1 MWHIEY
7 AQFTKVYERRSSIF
21 MNTANLP
28 DFEELYGLIA
38 KIKNK
43 SVEVAKKRLEI
54 KVLEKEVFVRG
65 RDEGLPVTHVTN
77 AYKTTGF
84 DDEILPLREDLAEA
98 EAELDFMES
107 TMDLHKSKIEVWRT
121 VSANER
127 TGIA

>member
-1 MWHIEY
+1 
-7 AQFTKVYERRSSIF
+7 

-28 DFEELYGLIA
+28 DFDELYALIGS
-38 KIKNK
+38 IRDK
-43 SVEVAKKRLEI
+43 SIEVAKKKLSI
-54 KVLEKEVFVRG
+54 KVLEKDVFVRG

-84 DDEILPLREDLAEA
+84 DGEITDLRADLAKT
-98 EAELDFMES
+98 EAELAFMEN
-107 TMDLHKSKIEVWRT
+107 TLDLHKSKIEVWRT